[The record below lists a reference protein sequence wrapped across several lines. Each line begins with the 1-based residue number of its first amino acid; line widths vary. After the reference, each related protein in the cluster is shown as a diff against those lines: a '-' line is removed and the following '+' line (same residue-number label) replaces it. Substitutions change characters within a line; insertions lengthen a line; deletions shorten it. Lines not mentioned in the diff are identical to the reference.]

1 MKIFTNYAQF
11 FYSRLI
17 GFVHHPN
24 SLSELSL
31 LIKKAKQENT
41 PIRII
46 GNSHTLNSSNIPR
59 NNEVI
64 VSLSRLNTIK
74 IIDHSSA
81 LVGAGRDLRSLQ
93 YYLNSQKLDIPIING
108 GKASPTLGGFISAGG
123 IGKTEDFNTIGRSE
137 LYGGFWQNVI
147 EITYLDGRGKIFTI
161 DTSSDLFLWF
171 FGSLGQFGVVVE
183 AKIKLIPST
192 TFSTANVIFD
202 SEVFESQSLETSC
215 LDYHAN
221 TNRTL
226 WVSVFSQKSQLDQ
239 VWDLLYNWVATYS
252 DFVLPVS
259 DARWAGPIYQG
270 RPIGYLYNVSSD
282 SPNPP
287 LVYFYP
293 GNFCVLGIAFS
304 FITGDSLL
312 NSKLSSALQILY
324 SQVIDA
330 GFLLYPSVENI
341 CMSYSF
347 DSYYPPLV
355 ASKARSIRNMA
366 HCTNF
371 LNIGW
376 LENQINDPD
385 LVSI

>member
-24 SLSELSL
+24 SISELSL
-31 LIKKAKQENT
+31 LIKYAKQENT
-41 PIRII
+41 PLRIV
-46 GNSHTLNSSNIPR
+46 GNSHTLNTSNIPR

-64 VSLSRLNTIK
+64 VSLSRLNNIK

-93 YYLNSQKLDIPIING
+93 YYLNTHKLDIPIING

-147 EITYLDGRGKIFTI
+147 EITYLDGCGKIFTI
-161 DTSSDLFLWF
+161 DSSSDLFLWF

-192 TFSTANVIFD
+192 TFSTKNFSSDYEA
-202 SEVFESQSLETSC
+202 FESQFLETSC
-215 LDYHAN
+215 VDYHAN
-221 TNRTL
+221 KSRTL
-226 WVSVFSQKSQLDQ
+226 WVSVFSNKSQLDNI
-239 VWDLLYNWVATYS
+239 WDLLYNWVVTYS
-252 DFVLPVS
+252 DFILPVS

-270 RPIGYLYNVSSD
+270 RPIGYLYNISSD

-304 FITGDSLL
+304 FVTGDSLL
-312 NSKLSSALQILY
+312 NSKLSSALEILY
-324 SQVIDA
+324 SQVINA

-347 DSYYPPLV
+347 DAYYPPLV
-355 ASKARSIRNMA
+355 ASKARLIRNMS
-366 HCTNF
+366 HCSNF

-376 LENQINDPD
+376 LENQIDDPD
-385 LVSI
+385 LVRI